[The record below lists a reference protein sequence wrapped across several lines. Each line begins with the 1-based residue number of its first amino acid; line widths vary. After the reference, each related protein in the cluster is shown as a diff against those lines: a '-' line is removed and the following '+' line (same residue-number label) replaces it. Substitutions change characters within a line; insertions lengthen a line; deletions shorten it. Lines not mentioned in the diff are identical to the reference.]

1 MPIRNGSI
9 GFIRARVLAPLPAGW
24 EERTRALEA
33 HQFTPIDPEGTE
45 ETSVGWSVLP
55 EGGRLQG
62 DLAGVATFTVQ
73 VETLKPSPAQ
83 VRSVLTKRRR
93 ELEAERQAPLSA
105 SATRDLKDL
114 IKRDLR
120 KRVFPRTQ
128 LVDLLLTE
136 DDDLPLLVCG
146 GNRKLL
152 QTLQLLW
159 KYTFGTDVDQ
169 ETAGSLARRLIGD
182 EELRRL
188 APEVALMGDPTLREP
203 EDGAPV
209 EDEAAGVA
217 GEDPLEAEQEA
228 DEDSDEDDDPT
239 DMLTDHR
246 FLGREFLTWLACVSS
261 AEDGFRTEDG
271 WQFVIGDH
279 ARLTA
284 FGSSGMREVQARSGN
299 LADMSDLRFAVG
311 GGLLPRE
318 LALVAERNERL
329 WTFVL
334 LADGLSFRQ
343 VKLPTSLATETD
355 EVTDE
360 RARNL
365 LDLDEAVLSTYRHFL
380 VRRAD
385 PDAWAGE
392 VANIMAWVR
401 DAVRHA

>member
-1 MPIRNGSI
+1 MPLRNGSI
-9 GFIRARVLAPLPAGW
+9 GFIRARVLAPLTVGW
-24 EERTRALEA
+24 EGRTRALEA
-33 HQFTPIDPEGTE
+33 HQFTSIDPEGAE
-45 ETSVGWSVLP
+45 ETSVGWAVLP

-62 DLAGVATFTVQ
+62 DLAGVTTFTVQ
-73 VETLKPSPAQ
+73 IETLKPSPAQ
-83 VRSVLTKRRR
+83 VRSVLTRRRR
-93 ELEAERQAPLSA
+93 ELEAERMAPLSA
-105 SATRDLKDL
+105 AATRDLKDL
-114 IKRDLR
+114 VKRDLR

-136 DDDLPLLVCG
+136 DDALPLLVCG

-159 KYTFGTDVDQ
+159 KCTFGTDVDQ
-169 ETAGSLARRLIGD
+169 ETAGSLASRMIGD
-182 EELRRL
+182 ERLQSL

-203 EDGAPV
+203 EDGVPA
-209 EDEAAGVA
+209 EDTTETAA
-217 GEDPLEAEQEA
+217 GEDPLDTEQDA
-228 DEDSDEDDDPT
+228 DERGCEEDSSDP
-239 DMLTDHR
+239 LTDHR

-261 AEDGFRTEDG
+261 AEDGHRTEDG
-271 WQFVIGDH
+271 WRFVIGDH

-284 FGSSGMREVQARSGN
+284 FGSSGMREVQTRSGN

-365 LDLDEAVLSTYRHFL
+365 LDLDEAVLSTYRYFL
-380 VRRAD
+380 VRRVD